1 MSVPVQASLFD
12 DSETIDLRGLQSVRR
27 TELSRGAW
35 VDVRPG

>member
-12 DSETIDLRGLQSVRR
+12 DSEAIGLRTLTVRR
-27 TELSRGAW
+27 TELAAGAW